1 MKASQALIGLVL
13 VVVGCGANPQAP
25 HQAAGDKLYEAVP
38 GDRQPMLAVIDTES
52 RIRDRELRLGTP
64 SADWKHVY
72 TIVATSLV
80 DSSSL
85 TGELINTLQ
94 LHGIYHLPAATA
106 NGIPG
111 GSSPDGRWLVV
122 EKFDGSTT
130 HMLVIDTGTLKIRQQ
145 VALEGQFEFDAVDN
159 QAANLYLIQRL
170 NAHDYYVRLYDL
182 TSGSLTPNI
191 VADKSDGGQA
201 MTGLRLAGM
210 PSADG
215 QWLFSIYVRAHQSP
229 FIHALSLD
237 APFALCLD
245 LPGDGYVD
253 DPAEMQW
260 SLAMSPDR
268 GRIYAVNTATGV
280 VALMTNDANGP
291 RIARTAHFTDAG
303 ATESRMT
310 GAVITGSTL
319 VAGGP
324 SGLTWIDTSSL
335 HVVARSIPG
344 WSIAGVGLSPDGRHL
359 YAVSEEG
366 RVAVIAID
374 SRRVEAMFDPLAG
387 TPMALMRVAAA

>member
-1 MKASQALIGLVL
+1 MKASQALICLAV

-25 HQAAGDKLYEAVP
+25 HQAAADKLYEAVP
-38 GDRQPMLAVIDTES
+38 GPRQPMLAVIDSES
-52 RIRDRELRLGTP
+52 HARDRELTLGTP

-72 TIVATSLV
+72 TIVATSLLDTNSV
-80 DSSSL
+80 
-85 TGELINTLQ
+85 TGDLVNTLQ
-94 LHGIYHLPAATA
+94 LHGIYHLPAASA

-122 EKFDGSTT
+122 ENFDGPTT
-130 HMLVIDTGTLKIRQQ
+130 HMLVIDTGTLTIRQQ
-145 VALEGQFEFDAVDN
+145 VALDGQFEFDAVDN
-159 QAANLYLIQRL
+159 QAADLYLIQRL
-170 NAHDYYVRLYDL
+170 NGHDYYVRLYDL
-182 TSGSLTPNI
+182 TAGSLTPNI

-229 FIHALSLD
+229 FIHALSLGG
-237 APFALCLD
+237 PFALCLD
-245 LPGDGYVD
+245 LPGDGYLD

-260 SLAMSPDR
+260 SLAMSRDR
-268 GRIYAVNTATGV
+268 SRMYAVNTATGV
-280 VALMTNDANGP
+280 VALMTSDANGP
-291 RIARTAHFTDAG
+291 SIVRTARFTG
-303 ATESRMT
+303 TGTTQPRMR
-310 GAVITGSTL
+310 GAVVTGSTL

-335 HVVARSIPG
+335 QVVARSIPE

-366 RVAVIAID
+366 RVAVIGID
-374 SRRVEAMFDPLAG
+374 SRGVEAMFDPLAG
-387 TPMALMRVAAA
+387 SPMALMRVAAA